1 MVNREEIKAAI
12 DEVQDEHL
20 DMLFRIIRVFRVATP
35 SPRPQ
40 LHENEPENW
49 QRFVDATAGAWQGE
63 PLERGD
69 QGEYEQRE
77 TLR

>member
-20 DMLFRIIRVFRVATP
+20 DMLFRIIRVFRFPTP
-35 SPRPQ
+35 SARPI

-49 QRFVDATAGAWQGE
+49 QSFVSATAGAWQGE